1 MEGRSV
7 CNACHPEWQ
16 LSRDLD
22 FPHKCHTLV
31 VAMNTL
37 DSKTT
42 ERIYDVSRQA
52 GPCGFSKGSLV
63 AAIYL

>member
-22 FPHKCHTLV
+22 FPYKCHTLV

-37 DSKTT
+37 DIKK
-42 ERIYDVSRQA
+42 R
-52 GPCGFSKGSLV
+52 PKGYMMFRDRPVHVDLV
-63 AAIYL
+63 RAV